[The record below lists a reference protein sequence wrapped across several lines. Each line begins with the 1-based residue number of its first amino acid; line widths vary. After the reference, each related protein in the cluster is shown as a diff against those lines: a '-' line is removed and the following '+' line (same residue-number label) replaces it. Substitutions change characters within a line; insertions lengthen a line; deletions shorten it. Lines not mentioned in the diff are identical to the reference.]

1 MLAGIASLLR
11 VGEDQTLN
19 ASGSE
24 KTGREPGPTTC
35 TRFFIGRRSNP
46 RVLARAGVSLYAFC
60 DMYTDMSTQLALLDK
75 DPTDLGFPPSL
86 PLELAART
94 GTIRDLCESYGIT
107 RPEWEA
113 LRTNELFQM
122 ACAEALKIVQAE
134 GGSFK
139 AKARTMAEMFLS
151 RLWTLANGDLKDVPA
166 NVQADIMKFVVR
178 VAGLDAS
185 VEQKAA
191 AAGKATASNALQI
204 NINLG

>member
-1 MLAGIASLLR
+1 M
-11 VGEDQTLN
+11 
-19 ASGSE
+19 
-24 KTGREPGPTTC
+24 
-35 TRFFIGRRSNP
+35 
-46 RVLARAGVSLYAFC
+46 
-60 DMYTDMSTQLALLDK
+60 
-75 DPTDLGFPPSL
+75 
-86 PLELAART
+86 AART

>member
-1 MLAGIASLLR
+1 
-11 VGEDQTLN
+11 
-19 ASGSE
+19 
-24 KTGREPGPTTC
+24 
-35 TRFFIGRRSNP
+35 
-46 RVLARAGVSLYAFC
+46 
-60 DMYTDMSTQLALLDK
+60 MYTDMSTQLALLDK